1 MNYTIKKVSEMTGL
15 SIPTIRYYDKEGLL
29 PDLQRKESGYRIFSG
44 QDLEAIDL
52 IECFKESGLTIKE
65 IRHFMALVKQGDATL
80 AERLKIFQHHIAR
93 LEEKLAAVQ
102 NALEHSRRTLAFY
115 EIAAKTGSEETAK
128 ELYLAR
134 YGETDE

>member
-29 PDLQRKESGYRIFSG
+29 PDLQRKESGYRVFSDR
-44 QDLEAIDL
+44 DLEAIDL
-52 IECFKESGLTIKE
+52 IECFKESGLTIRE
-65 IRHFMALVKQGDATL
+65 IWHFMSLVRQGDVTL
-80 AERLKIFQHHIAR
+80 AERLAIFQTNVAR

-128 ELYLAR
+128 DLYLAR
-134 YGETDE
+134 YGEENG